1 MTKEELNK
9 KIKDLKTEKKLL
21 LKKMD
26 YCSKNG
32 NIYYSITN
40 ISKIN
45 MMLYRID
52 NELKKYDFYNF
63 DKEYISYI
71 IYMIN
76 EIENYNVLD
85 CDYVNEE
92 YRYIEFSDNSLI
104 NYSKSRDE
112 IISVIAKNKG
122 VFSLEFNY
130 YDDFC
135 FRVGKSNNKDFWVLN
150 VRKHDQ
156 DLVINSNMF
165 DDKFQYVSEFLNELS
180 NYRLMSGKK
189 DLDLNVITTIM
200 YDIIKKYQNGN
211 KVLIKH

>member
-9 KIKDLKTEKKLL
+9 KIKDLKSEKKLL

-26 YCSKNG
+26 YCSKKG

-52 NELKKYDFYNF
+52 DELKKYDFYNF

-92 YRYIEFSDNSLI
+92 YRYIEFTDNSI
-104 NYSKSRDE
+104 MNSSKNKDE

-130 YDDFC
+130 YDDFYL
-135 FRVGKSNNKDFWVLN
+135 RVGKNNNKNGFVLN

-165 DDKFQYVSEFLNELS
+165 DNNFRYVSEFLNLLS

-189 DLDLNVITTIM
+189 ELDLNVITTIM
-200 YDIIKKYQNGN
+200 YDIIKKYQNVN

>member
-9 KIKDLKTEKKLL
+9 KIKDLKNEKKILL
-21 LKKMD
+21 EKMD
-26 YCSKNG
+26 YCSKKG

-52 NELKKYDFYNF
+52 DELKKYDFYNF

-92 YRYIEFSDNSLI
+92 YRYIEFTDNSI
-104 NYSKSRDE
+104 MNSSKKRDE

-130 YDDFC
+130 YDDFYS
-135 FRVGKSNNKDFWVLN
+135 RVGKKNNKDAFVLS
-150 VRKHDQ
+150 VRKQDQ
-156 DLVINSNMF
+156 DLAINSNMF
-165 DDKFQYVSEFLNELS
+165 DNNFRYVSEFLNELS

-189 DLDLNVITTIM
+189 EVDLNVITTIM